1 MESNCMKSVIVA
13 GILASIALAG
23 CSSSVDNPP
32 DVNPPNLTSGNNNPG
47 GGTPPPAAAP
57 TAALFQPAQ
66 GVLPY
71 PTDIWFSGSTDGTL
85 NIPANALIP
94 SGTALNA
101 LDGFSTNAVIRAR
114 FGSPITPAS
123 LTSSTVRVVQITT
136 ANTNKAPGPPFLPLI
151 HDIHYTVGVAPD
163 TGVGPT
169 ILEIRPRRPL
179 ESSSNLANPN
189 APGVGYLVILT
200 NGITTAAGAAT
211 PDADYAAFK
220 SVIAAGGPTCPGLT
234 GTTQSLC
241 QLTAGHLQ
249 IAQGVFGINPA
260 NVVLTFHFTT
270 QATRDTMARLWT
282 ASTAQPIGAPF
293 TGLTTT
299 AINPMLPGIANVH
312 AGTLQIPYYLNRA
325 QPTTGS
331 WQANPFAADTTSRHV
346 TRFNPIPVKTA
357 DLMIP
362 LLVTVPNAMAP
373 GGGIKP
379 AGGWPVLIFQH
390 GITRD
395 RTDMFA
401 LADTFAQFGF
411 VVAAIDQ
418 PLHGITDPMNPLY
431 ARNPAPATG
440 SIERTFDL
448 DLLNNTSGAAG
459 ADTLIDSSGAHFI
472 QLTSLL
478 TSRDN
483 SRQAAADLMSLTRSL
498 PNLNLDADP
507 AGDIDPARIHFLG
520 HSLGGIVGGVYL
532 GATPAPNIVTAT
544 LAMPGGRIANL
555 LRESPTFGPRIIQG
569 LAAQGLTQGSTLF
582 EQFFRDAQT
591 VIDAADPANYITAAA
606 AARPIHIIQVVGNG
620 TPATQDQV
628 VPNTATQYLIDA
640 AAGAITQIT
649 RPAAPGPIVN
659 PSGHRVFVNFVEG
672 DHSSILLPTASAA
685 ATQEMQTEAVSFAAG
700 TLTPVVI
707 PPGQLINVAVPAVIQ
722 P

>member
-1 MESNCMKSVIVA
+1 MKSTCTKSAAFAGIVA
-13 GILASIALAG
+13 SAALAAG

-32 DVNPPNLTSGNNNPG
+32 DVNPPNLASGNNNPG
-47 GGTPPPAAAP
+47 GSTPPTPSAP

-71 PTDIWFSGSTDGTL
+71 PTDIFFSGSTDGTL

-94 SGTALNA
+94 SGAALNA
-101 LDGFSTNAVIRAR
+101 LDGYSTNAVIRAR
-114 FGSPITPAS
+114 FGSPLNPAS
-123 LTSSTVRVVQITT
+123 LNASTVRVIQITT
-136 ANTNKAPGPPFLPLI
+136 ANNNKAPGPPLLPLI
-151 HDIHYTVGVAPD
+151 QDTHYSVGVAPD
-163 TGVGPT
+163 AQVGT
-169 ILEIRPRRPL
+169 SILEIRPLRPL
-179 ESSSNLANPN
+179 ESSSSLVDPN
-189 APGVGYLVILT
+189 ARGVGYLVVLT

-220 SVIAAGGPTCPGLT
+220 AVINAGGPTCPGLT
-234 GTTQSLC
+234 GSTQSLC

-249 IAQGVFGINPA
+249 IAQAVGVNPA
-260 NVVLTFHFTT
+260 NVVLTFSFTT
-270 QATRDTMARLWT
+270 QATRDTMARLWQ
-282 ASTAQPIGAPF
+282 ASTAQPIGAVF
-293 TGLTTT
+293 TGLTTA
-299 AINPMLPGIANVH
+299 AINSALPGIANIH
-312 AGTLQIPYYLNRA
+312 AGTLRVPYYLSRA

-331 WQANPFAADTTSRHV
+331 WQAAPFAADATSRHV
-346 TRFNPIPVKTA
+346 TRFNPIPVAT
-357 DLMIP
+357 DNLTIP
-362 LLVTVPNAMAP
+362 LLVTVPNGMAP
-373 GGGIKP
+373 GAGVKP
-379 AGGWPVLIFQH
+379 VAGWPVLIFQH

-401 LADTFAQFGF
+401 LADSFAQAGF

-431 ARNPAPATG
+431 ARNPPPATG

-448 DLLNNTSGAAG
+448 DLLNNASGAAG
-459 ADTLIDSSGAHFI
+459 LDGIIDSSGAHFI

-483 SRQAAADLMSLTRSL
+483 SRQAAADLMALTRSL

-569 LAAQGLTQGSTLF
+569 LTAQGLPPGTTLF

-591 VIDAADPANYITAAA
+591 VIDSADPANYITAAVT
-606 AARPIHIIQVVGNG
+606 ARPTHIIQVVGDG
-620 TPATQDQV
+620 TPATRDQV
-628 VPNTATQYLIDA
+628 VPNTATAYLINA
-640 AAGAITQIT
+640 AGGAITQIT
-649 RPAAPGPIVN
+649 RPGAAGPLVN
-659 PSGHRVFVNFVEG
+659 PSGHRVFVNFVAG
-672 DHSSILLPTASAA
+672 DHASILLPTASAA
-685 ATQEMQTEAVSFAAG
+685 ATQEMQTESVSFAASAG
-700 TLTPVVI
+700 VA
-707 PPGQLINVAVPAVIQ
+707 INVAVPAVIQ

>member
-1 MESNCMKSVIVA
+1 MKSVTAAV
-13 GILASIALAG
+13 ILASVALAAG

-71 PTDIWFSGSTDGTL
+71 PTDIWFSGSNDGTL
-85 NIPANALIP
+85 NITANALIP
-94 SGTALNA
+94 SGAALNA

-114 FGSPITPAS
+114 FGGPIVAS
-123 LTSSTVRVVQITT
+123 SLNASTVRVIQITT
-136 ANTNKAPGPPFLPLI
+136 DNTNKAPGPPFLPLMQGT
-151 HDIHYTVGVAPD
+151 HYTVGTAPD

-169 ILEIRPRRPL
+169 ILEIRPLRPL
-179 ESSSNLANPN
+179 EASSGETAR
-189 APGVGYLVILT
+189 GVGYLVILT
-200 NGITTAAGAAT
+200 NGITTAAGPAT
-211 PDADYAAFK
+211 PDTTYAAFK
-220 SVIAAGGPTCPGLT
+220 AAIAATGPTCPTLT
-234 GTTQSLC
+234 GQSQLLC

-249 IAQGVFGINPA
+249 IAGALGVPSA
-260 NVVLTFHFTT
+260 NVILTFHFTT
-270 QATRDTMARLWT
+270 QATRDTMSEIWEN
-282 ASTAQPIGAPF
+282 STAQPIGAAF
-293 TGLTTT
+293 TGLTTA
-299 AINPMLPGIANVH
+299 AINPALPGIANIH
-312 AGTLQIPYYLNRA
+312 AGTLRIPYYLNRA
-325 QPTTGS
+325 QPTTGF
-331 WQANPFAADTTSRHV
+331 WQAAPLATDPTSRHV
-346 TRFNPIPVKTA
+346 TRFNPIPVKTE
-357 DLMIP
+357 DLTIP
-362 LLVTVPNAMAP
+362 LLVTVPNGMAP
-373 GGGIKP
+373 GGGIEP
-379 AGGWPVLIFQH
+379 VGGWPVLIFQH

-401 LADTFAQFGF
+401 LADSFAQAGF

-431 ARNPAPATG
+431 ARNPPPATG

-448 DLLNNTSGAAG
+448 DLLNNATGAAG
-459 ADTLIDSSGAHFI
+459 PDTLIDSSGSHFI

-483 SRQAAADLMSLTRSL
+483 TRQAAADLITLTRSL
-498 PNLNLDADP
+498 ANLNLDADP

-532 GATPAPNIVTAT
+532 GAAPAPNVVTAT

-555 LRESPTFGPRIIQG
+555 LRESPTFSPRILQG
-569 LAAQGLTQGSTLF
+569 LAAQGLTPGSTLL

-591 VIDAADPANYITAAA
+591 VIDAADPANYIAAA
-606 AARPIHIIQVVGNG
+606 VAARPTHIIQVVGSG
-620 TPATQDQV
+620 PVTEQDQV
-628 VPNTATQYLIDA
+628 VPNTATRYLIDA
-640 AAGAITQIT
+640 AAGAITQIM

-659 PSGHRVFVNFVEG
+659 PSGHRVFVNFVAG
-672 DHSSILLPTASAA
+672 DHASILLPTASAA

-700 TLTPVVI
+700 APPVL
-707 PPGQLINVAVPAVIQ
+707 PPGQVINVAVPAVIQ

>member
-1 MESNCMKSVIVA
+1 MKSVTAAV
-13 GILASIALAG
+13 ILASVALAAG

-47 GGTPPPAAAP
+47 GGTPPPPTAP

-85 NIPANALIP
+85 NITANALIP
-94 SGTALNA
+94 SGAALNA

-114 FGSPITPAS
+114 FGGPIVAAS
-123 LTSSTVRVVQITT
+123 LNASTVRVIQITT

-151 HDIHYTVGVAPD
+151 QGTHYAVGTAPD

-169 ILEIRPRRPL
+169 ILEIRPLRPL
-179 ESSSNLANPN
+179 EGSSNLADPN
-189 APGVGYLVILT
+189 ARGVGYLVILT

-220 SVIAAGGPTCPGLT
+220 QAIAATGPTCPTLT
-234 GTTQSLC
+234 GQAQLLC

-249 IAQGVFGINPA
+249 IAGALGIPSA

-270 QATRDTMARLWT
+270 QSTRDTMARLWT
-282 ASTAQPIGAPF
+282 ASTAQPIGTQF
-293 TGLTTT
+293 TGLTTA
-299 AINPMLPGIANVH
+299 AINPMLPGIADIH
-312 AGTLQIPYYLNRA
+312 AGTLRVPYYLNRA
-325 QPTTGS
+325 QPTTGF
-331 WQANPFAADTTSRHV
+331 WQAAQFPPDPTSRHV
-346 TRFNPIPVKTA
+346 TRFNPIPVKTD
-357 DLMIP
+357 DLSIP

-373 GGGIKP
+373 GLGVKP
-379 AGGWPVLIFQH
+379 VGGWPVLIFQH

-401 LADTFAQFGF
+401 LADSFAQAGF

-418 PLHGITDPMNPLY
+418 PLHGIVDPMNPLY
-431 ARNPAPATG
+431 ARNPPPATG

-448 DLLNNTSGAAG
+448 DLLNNATGAAG
-459 ADTLIDSSGAHFI
+459 PDGAIDSSGAHFI

-483 SRQAAADLMSLTRSL
+483 SRQAAADLMILTRSL
-498 PNLNLDADP
+498 LNLNLDADP

-532 GATPAPNIVTAT
+532 GATPPPNIVTGT

-569 LAAQGLTQGSTLF
+569 LTAQGLAPGTTLF

-591 VIDAADPANYITAAA
+591 VIDSADPANYISAAV

-628 VPNTATQYLIDA
+628 VPNTATKYLIDA

-649 RPAAPGPIVN
+649 RPAAPGPLVN

-672 DHSSILLPTASAA
+672 DHSSILLPTASAN
-685 ATQEMQTEAVSFAAG
+685 ATTEMQTEAISFAAG
-700 TLTPVVI
+700 APPAV